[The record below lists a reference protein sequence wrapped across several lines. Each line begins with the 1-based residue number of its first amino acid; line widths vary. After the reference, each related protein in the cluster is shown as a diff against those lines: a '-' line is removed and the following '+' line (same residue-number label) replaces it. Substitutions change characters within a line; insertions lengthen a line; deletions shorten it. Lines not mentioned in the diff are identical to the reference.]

1 MKMEEIGDQRQ
12 RRVASS
18 NSIAVALLG
27 VTGVGRCCKRL
38 VGVGASAPA
47 FVFFN
52 IIFIWG
58 VYIGLVRQVISP
70 LLDVILNAEFFMLVI
85 GLCSILTTDPGYV
98 TNESSHHNQLVES
111 PVSVFEA
118 HSEVANVEKPFQ
130 LDMINT
136 DIEIIYWCRNWCL
149 QLVTFPMSSLLKNF
163 IELWCCFISFS
174 ILPRCRGPAEVAT
187 CTCIYSQLPRFSGNS
202 IPLQRVRYCRH
213 CDAYV
218 KGFDHHC
225 PAFGNCIGKK
235 NHVLFIILLVGFV
248 FTEASYVACSSQ
260 FATKF
265 QIMDN
270 IGGLTSSS
278 RNLAIST
285 MLFSLLQVLW
295 QVYIVSSPIQINWK
309 RYPEFHLTVQSEPGQ
324 TSSESETRFTNPYDK
339 GILWNVKEFL
349 TAKE

>member
-1 MKMEEIGDQRQ
+1 MELELELELNCLAMKMEEIGDQRQ

-18 NSIAVALLG
+18 NSIGRCLISFVSSSLTHLCLFMLPSFFPSFSLLSLLSLSAVALLG

-118 HSEVANVEKPFQ
+118 HSEELVPSTRDIPYEFVAE
-130 LDMINT
+130 
-136 DIEIIYWCRNWCL
+136 E
-149 QLVTFPMSSLLKNF
+149 
-163 IELWCCFISFS
+163 
-174 ILPRCRGPAEVAT
+174 
-187 CTCIYSQLPRFSGNS
+187 NS

-295 QVYIVSSPIQINWK
+295 QGVFLSWHIYCVCFNIKTDEWINWK